1 MADKTPFS
9 APQAGRTISG
19 RQRQVDRAVERAS
32 RGDGV
37 RARSNR
43 TTQHRPRAASS
54 GGAPSGSTSMRTS
67 DSDRARVEAE
77 QAALLRRLNAQ
88 SSDSNN

>member
-19 RQRQVDRAVERAS
+19 RQRQIDRAVDRASGA
-32 RGDGV
+32 GQV
-37 RARSNR
+37 RERSNR
-43 TTQHRPRAASS
+43 TTRHRPRSANA

-67 DSDRARVEAE
+67 DSERARVEAE
-77 QAALLRRLNAQ
+77 QRALMQRLNAQ